1 MIALPLDCKPFGKH
15 ELARSR
21 KKGGSHAPIARIR
34 RPGGKD
40 LSQFKTLKKLSKL
53 FRSVQIESH
62 NIKQKNAKDVW
73 GKIFE
78 KFYLTHS

>member
-40 LSQFKTLKKLSKL
+40 LSQFKTLKKVVKV
-53 FRSVQIESH
+53 VQ
-62 NIKQKNAKDVW
+62 NCPN
-73 GKIFE
+73 
-78 KFYLTHS
+78 